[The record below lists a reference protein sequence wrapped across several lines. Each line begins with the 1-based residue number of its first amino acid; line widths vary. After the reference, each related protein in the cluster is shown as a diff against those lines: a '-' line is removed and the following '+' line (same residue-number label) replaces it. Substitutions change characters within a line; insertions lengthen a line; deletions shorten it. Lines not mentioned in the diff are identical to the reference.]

1 MNNTRR
7 IVLLSLM
14 VAQALVLSI
23 VESAFPLPVSIPG
36 VKLGLANIITIIVI
50 IFFDLKDTLI
60 VVLLRCALSS
70 AFFGGMSGF
79 LYSFA
84 GGILSA
90 IVMYF
95 LYRLGSKVFSVVGI
109 SIVGAVFHNIG
120 QIIMASL
127 LMKDMVFYTI
137 LPLLLISGVIMGL
150 FVGLCSGFLE
160 KALRRTKI
168 FGS

>member
-1 MNNTRR
+1 
-7 IVLLSLM
+7 M

-60 VVLLRCALSS
+60 VVLIRCALSS

-95 LYRLGSKVFSVVGI
+95 FYRLGSKVFSVVGI
-109 SIVGAVFHNIG
+109 SIVGAVF
-120 QIIMASL
+120 IIL
-127 LMKDMVFYTI
+127 V
-137 LPLLLISGVIMGL
+137 
-150 FVGLCSGFLE
+150 
-160 KALRRTKI
+160 R
-168 FGS
+168 

>member
-1 MNNTRR
+1 
-7 IVLLSLM
+7 M

-23 VESAFPLPVSIPG
+23 IEAWFPLPLPLPG
-36 VKLGLANIITIIVI
+36 VKLGLANIITLIVI

-60 VVLLRCALSS
+60 VVLLRCVLSS
-70 AFFGGMSGF
+70 VFFGGVSGF
-79 LYSFA
+79 LFSFA

-90 IVMYF
+90 IVMYT
-95 LYRLGSKVFSVVGI
+95 LYKIGSRVFSIIGI
-109 SIVGAVFHNIG
+109 SIAGAVFHNVG
-120 QIIMASL
+120 QIFIASL

-150 FVGLCSGFLE
+150 FVGLCSSFLE

-168 FGS
+168 F